1 MSRQLLTLR
10 RLLWALAA
18 LIALGLLIWALRPM
32 PVRVNTVTVQSA
44 PFVDSVNEEGRTR
57 LRDTWHVT
65 APITGYLRRVML
77 EVGDAV
83 EQGQVLFRLEPSPA
97 PALDARS
104 REQAEDALQAA
115 RARLHAA
122 EANLETARAEKRFA
136 EAEYRRYQ
144 RLHERNLVSTAD
156 LEHRE
161 SLRDRQRAL
170 ERSAASSV
178 EAASFE
184 VESARA
190 VLAVTSGQRSGTE
203 QPMLEVA
210 APVTGVVLERF
221 RCCEGA
227 VEAGQPIVEIGRLAD
242 MEILVDLLSM
252 DAVRLK
258 SGMDVHITGWGGAP
272 LSGSVRRIEP
282 AGFTRVSAL
291 GVDEQR
297 VPVVIDFAEGTDAAA
312 QGLGTGFRVEVEF
325 LIWQADDVLQVP
337 TSALFR
343 DDGRWAAFAVEDGR
357 ARLRHLKIGRQSG
370 LASQVLEGLEAGER
384 IVTHPGDALTDGA
397 AVTQGN

>member
-1 MSRQLLTLR
+1 MPRQLFTPR

-18 LIALGLLIWALRPM
+18 LVALGLLIWALRPA
-32 PVRVNTVTVQSA
+32 PVRVNAVTVQSA

-83 EQGQVLFRLEPSPA
+83 DQGQVLFRLEPSPA

-122 EANLETARAEKRFA
+122 EANLETARAERRFA

-170 ERSAASSV
+170 ERAAASSV

-190 VLAVTSGQRSGTE
+190 MLAVTSGQRSGAD

-210 APVTGVVLERF
+210 APVAGVVLERF

-227 VEAGQPIVEIGRLAD
+227 VNAGQPIVEIGRMAD

-258 SGMDVHITGWGGAP
+258 SGMDVRITGWGGAP

-282 AGFTRVSAL
+282 AGFTRISAL

-325 LIWQADDVLQVP
+325 LIWQGDDVLQIP

-343 DDGRWAAFAVEDGR
+343 DDGRWAAYVVEADS
-357 ARLRHLKIGRQSG
+357 ARLRYLEIGRQNG
-370 LASQVLEGLEAGER
+370 LVSQVLSGVEQGEH

-397 AVTQGN
+397 AVTQGD

>member
-1 MSRQLLTLR
+1 MSRQLLTPR

-115 RARLHAA
+115 RARFHAA
-122 EANLETARAEKRFA
+122 EANLETARAERRFA

-144 RLHERNLVSTAD
+144 RLHQRNLVSTAD

-170 ERSAASSV
+170 ERAAASSV

-258 SGMDVHITGWGGAP
+258 SGMDVRITGWGGAP